1 MPVTNCMHFD
11 TVTRSNVV
19 GLIVHKCQ
27 LDAKAIVPEVRG
39 SSRKRPK
46 RSTGAI
52 LMYRACLDTG
62 ISILMRG
69 AVQMSSVILFAAIR
83 VENVV
88 STTAGHAKFRNSEF
102 SHYSAGDKYSTDIR
116 KKKARVE
123 LVLKS

>member
-1 MPVTNCMHFD
+1 MHFD
-11 TVTRSNVV
+11 AGTRSNVV
-19 GLIVHKCQ
+19 GLIVHRCQ
-27 LDAKAIVPEVRG
+27 LDARAIVPEVRG

-62 ISILMRG
+62 ISILMRW

-88 STTAGHAKFRNSEF
+88 STTAGHTKFRNSGF
-102 SHYSAGDKYSTDIR
+102 SHDSAGDKYPTDIR
-116 KKKARVE
+116 KKKPAS
-123 LVLKS
+123 LC